1 MKQTFA
7 QRSSRSF
14 GQLALI
20 FIAVATLVSFLF
32 FKIAQRI
39 KLLATVFIHKLEVAC
54 GCTQMTQL
62 AAMHP
67 FITTAIVI
75 LSVLILA
82 FIVFLVYKFVTLLVQ
97 TRKFY
102 REHLK
107 MAKMNL
113 SSRLKRTIFNLG
125 IKSSLITEIKENKP
139 VVFCYG
145 LIRPRICVS
154 SGLVK
159 ILKHDELQAVL
170 LHENQHRLSFD
181 PLKLFVIKFF
191 QNIFFFL
198 PGLKTFINKYLTFS
212 ELAADEQAT
221 NNFTDGPK
229 LARAIF
235 KITQVEEQNTL
246 RTGLATSFFTST
258 IEERVNKLADNN
270 YLPQFKIWGRG
281 FVFGISAVILVVL
294 ATFIFL
300 ADSTKAFDMH
310 NTGNC
315 AYSERDHSS
324 CNLTSESVC
333 GNTNSLNQKS
343 CEVNYSPV
351 DK

>member
-1 MKQTFA
+1 MEKTFA
-7 QRSSRSF
+7 QRSRRSF
-14 GQLALI
+14 GQLTLI
-20 FIAVATLVSFLF
+20 FVGFATLVFFLF

-39 KLLATVFIHKLEVAC
+39 KTLAAVFIHKLEVAC

-67 FITTAIVI
+67 FITAAIVA

-82 FIVFLVYKFVTLLVQ
+82 FIVFLVYKFVALFIQ
-97 TRKFY
+97 TRRFY
-102 REHLK
+102 QKNLTS
-107 MAKMNL
+107 AKVDL
-113 SSRLKRTIFNLG
+113 SSKLKRTLNNLG
-125 IKSSLITEIKENKP
+125 LRKNVVTEIKENTP

-145 LIRPRICVS
+145 LIRPRICIS
-154 SGLVK
+154 SGLIK
-159 ILKHDELQAVL
+159 ILKNDELQAVL
-170 LHENQHRLSFD
+170 LHENQHRSSND
-181 PLKLFVIKFF
+181 PLKLFIIKFF

-198 PGLKTFINKYLTFS
+198 PGLKTIINKYLTFS

-221 NNFTDGPK
+221 NNFTDRPK

-235 KITQVEEQNTL
+235 KITQAEEQNTI

-258 IEERVNKLADNN
+258 IEERVNKLADDS
-270 YLPQFKIWGRG
+270 YLPQFKVWGRG
-281 FVFGISAVILVVL
+281 FVFGISAVMLTVL

-310 NTGNC
+310 NNGNC
-315 AYSERDHSS
+315 AYSTGANSS

-333 GNTNSLNQKS
+333 GNINSTNKPS

>member
-7 QRSSRSF
+7 QRSHRSF
-14 GQLALI
+14 EQLILI
-20 FIAVATLVSFLF
+20 FIAVAALIFFVF

-39 KLLATVFIHKLEVAC
+39 KTLAVVFIHKLEVAC

-62 AAMHP
+62 VTMHP
-67 FITTAIVI
+67 FITAAIII
-75 LSVLILA
+75 LSIIILA
-82 FIVFLVYKFVTLLVQ
+82 FIVFLVYKFVALLVQ
-97 TRKFY
+97 TRRFY
-102 REHLK
+102 QK
-107 MAKMNL
+107 NL
-113 SSRLKRTIFNLG
+113 VLARIDLSYKLKRTLQNLG
-125 IKSSLITEIKENKP
+125 LKKNIITEIKENTP

-145 LIRPRICVS
+145 LIRPRICIS
-154 SGLVK
+154 SGLIK
-159 ILKHDELQAVL
+159 ILKQEELQAVL
-170 LHENQHRLSFD
+170 LHENQHRMSRD
-181 PLKLFVIKFF
+181 PLKLFIIKFF

-198 PGLKTFINKYLTFS
+198 PGLKTSINKFLTYS

-221 NNFTDGPK
+221 NNFTDRPK

-235 KITQVEEQNTL
+235 KITQAEEQNTI

-258 IEERVNKLADNN
+258 IEERVNKLADDN

-281 FVFGISAVILVVL
+281 FVFGISAVMLTVL

-315 AYSERDHSS
+315 AYSTGEHSS

-333 GNTNSLNQKS
+333 GNVNGISKPS